1 MSALFGLR
9 PRGPHESRCRA
20 CAVGIHSMVEQKSD
34 SMSVNRYRV
43 NATTERPSALLY
55 FIAKV
60 YAIAANTF
68 VESIRQPVYGVV
80 LGLAVV
86 LIAISPYITMFALQ
100 QSPRLI
106 IDMGLATTMLAG
118 LLLAAFTASSVISEE
133 LDNRTVLTVIAK
145 PVGRGEFILGKFLGV
160 IAGLTVATY
169 LMSLTL
175 VLTSSS
181 GAMEAEYGQD
191 ICLPVA
197 LSLFGAMFI
206 AVAYGIYS
214 NFFNDK
220 QFTSRAIGMMIPLF
234 TLLFLIFSFVNP
246 REFKFGAFGAG
257 INVPLIGGCLMTLWA
272 ILLLAGV
279 AVAASTRLTVVVNV
293 TLCSGVFLLGLLS
306 DYLFRDRDMALARI
320 LYRIVPNLQVFWVSD
335 SLTMGRKV
343 PPILVAGSGL
353 YCAFILAGLLF
364 LAMLLFQDRE
374 VA

>member
-1 MSALFGLR
+1 MSG
-9 PRGPHESRCRA
+9 
-20 CAVGIHSMVEQKSD
+20 
-34 SMSVNRYRV
+34 NRYRV
-43 NATTERPSALLY
+43 SATTERPSALLY

-60 YAIAANTF
+60 YAVAANTF

-86 LIAISPYITMFALQ
+86 LILISPYITMFALQ

-106 IDMGLATTMLAG
+106 VDMGLATTMLAG

-160 IAGLTVATY
+160 LAGLAVATY

-197 LSLFGAMFI
+197 LALFGAMFVS
-206 AVAYGIYS
+206 VAYGIYS

-220 QFTSRAIGMMIPLF
+220 QFTSRAIGMLIPLF
-234 TLLFLIFSFVNP
+234 TLLFIIFCFVNP
-246 REFKFGAFGAG
+246 REFKFGPFGAG
-257 INVPLIGGCLMTLWA
+257 VNLQLIGGCLMTLWA
-272 ILLLAGV
+272 ILVLAGV

-293 TLCSGVFLLGLLS
+293 TLCSGVFVLGLLS
-306 DYLFRDRDMALARI
+306 DYLFRDRDMLVARVM
-320 LYRIVPNLQVFWVSD
+320 YRIVPNLQVFWVSD
-335 SLTMGRKV
+335 SLTQGRKV
-343 PPILVAGSGL
+343 PPILVASSGL

-364 LAMLLFQDRE
+364 LAMFLFQDRE

>member
-1 MSALFGLR
+1 
-9 PRGPHESRCRA
+9 
-20 CAVGIHSMVEQKSD
+20 
-34 SMSVNRYRV
+34 MSVNRYRV

-60 YAIAANTF
+60 YAVAANTF

-86 LIAISPYITMFALQ
+86 LILISPYITMFTLQ

-106 IDMGLATTMLAG
+106 VDMGLATTMLAG
-118 LLLAAFTASSVISEE
+118 LLLSAFTASSVISDE
-133 LDNRTVLTVIAK
+133 LENRTVLTVIAK

-175 VLTSSS
+175 VLTSSG
-181 GAMEAEYGQD
+181 GAMEAEQD
-191 ICLPVA
+191 ISLTVA
-197 LSLFGAMFI
+197 FSLFGAMFI
-206 AVAYGIYS
+206 SVAYGIYS

-220 QFTSRAIGMMIPLF
+220 QFTSRAIGMLIPLF
-234 TLLFLIFSFVNP
+234 TLLFLVFCFVDP
-246 REFKFGAFGAG
+246 RTFKLGGFGVG

-306 DYLFRDRDMALARI
+306 DYLFRDREMVLARI

-343 PPILVAGSGL
+343 PPLLVAGSGV